1 MDNVRIFVE
10 RKKDYRTGCKSLQ
23 REINSNLDLQLKEL
37 RIINTYDISH
47 IDDEVLEKSLY
58 TVFAEKVTDD
68 VFFELN
74 LEGKKYVAAEFVEPY
89 YDQRSFAANYC
100 IRLIDEKFAGEIKS
114 SMIIILDDDISDK
127 DFELVKNYLLKIS
140 DYREKDLTKY
150 FEKHTKSVQAVKEVK
165 GLIDLK
171 EDDLVPYLKENKLAM
186 NRDDLLCVVNYF
198 KEQKRNP
205 NDVELKIIDSYWS
218 DHCRHTTFRTKI
230 TDVQIDRSFLSAEL
244 EEAYDNYVNVRK
256 DLKRDKKDMTLMD
269 LATIG
274 SKYLRKIGRLK
285 DIEKSDEHNA
295 PSIYVNVDV
304 DGKNEKWLLQ
314 FKNETHNHPTEM
326 QPFWGGYGCI
336 GGALRDTLASRAY
349 PYQVLRVSGA
359 GNIYS
364 KYSSTL
370 DGKISQ
376 KILSTKAVEGYS
388 AYSNQA
394 GIPTTL
400 AHEFYHDDFV
410 AKRMEVSAIL
420 GAIKAEDIKRER
432 PESGDLIF
440 ILGGKTGADGIG
452 GATAASVELNNSIV
466 QASKDVQKGNAIVA
480 RNLMRLFRRKE
491 FTKLIKRAIDLGAGG
506 LSVALGELSDGCV
519 VDLDKLPVKGDKLG
533 AMELALSESQE
544 RLIFVVE
551 KKDVEE
557 ITAYIDE
564 EDLSSSEIGYITND
578 NHLIMKY
585 EGKVVVDLLHSF
597 IESAGAKHNAEAVIA
612 KVEEKNPFIRAD
624 EPLVDR
630 VFNTLSS
637 DNVVCQKSLAEM
649 FDSTIGTSTVLMPF
663 GGKYQET
670 EAQVSVQRLPILNGK
685 TKTVSIATYGY
696 NPEISKWSP
705 YHGAMCA
712 IIESVAKIVASG
724 AKYNNI
730 RLSFQEYY
738 EKMTSSLSWGKPFAA
753 LLGALKAQLELGLPS
768 ITGKDSMSGSFNNL
782 AVPPTLIS
790 FAFTTA
796 KDDEIITPEFKSR
809 GHKLYLVRHQELK
822 NFTPNFDELKDNFEF
837 VNHNIRTG
845 KIVSAYAIG
854 YGGLVEALTKMSLGN
869 SVGFYCRVD
878 EKELNRFNYG
888 SILIEVD
895 GKLEVPDELNP
906 NFVRIGRTSHFQ
918 FGMINDVKF
927 TLPSIKEANTK
938 KFSKV
943 FKNKDEIKQN
953 DVMSFRP
960 YKKKIS
966 LLKNKDEVIAYIPIF
981 PGTNCDYDTMRAF
994 EDAGANV
1001 VSKVFRSQS
1010 NKEFLNSAKEMAK
1023 QIDRSD
1029 ILVLTGGFS
1038 AADEPDGSGKFVAN
1052 ILNYKD
1058 VKEAINRLI
1067 ERKGLILGICNGFQ
1081 ALIKSGLLPFE
1092 TLGDVKEDYPTL
1104 VENDLDKHVSQIVYT
1119 KVMTNASPWLHSYK
1133 TGEVI
1138 ATPVSHNDGK
1148 FVCSKKMMLD
1158 LIKNGQVAFAYTD
1171 LSGNMAVDGKFNPSG
1186 SSYAVEG
1193 LISKDGLILGKMG
1206 HNERNVEGLYKNI
1219 PGNKCSNI
1227 FVNAVNYFKK

>member
-10 RKKDYRTGCKSLQ
+10 RKKDFRVGCKSLL
-23 REINSNLDLQLKEL
+23 REISNNLDIKLKNI
-37 RIINTYDISH
+37 RIVNAYDISH
-47 IDDEVLEKSLY
+47 IDDKVLEKALY

-68 VFFELN
+68 VFFELD
-74 LEGKKYVAAEFVEPY
+74 LKDKKYVAAEFVEPY
-89 YDQRSFAANYC
+89 YDQRSSAAYSC
-100 IRLIDEKFAGEIKS
+100 IRLLDKSFDGMIKS
-114 SMIIILDDDISDK
+114 SMIIIFDDDISND
-127 DFELVKNYLLKIS
+127 DYDIVKKYLLQIA
-140 DYREKDLTKY
+140 DYREKDLTKF
-150 FEKHTKSVQAVKEVK
+150 FEKKPKKIQPVSEVK

-171 EDDLVPYLKENKLAM
+171 EDELVPFLKAKGLTM
-186 NRDDLLCVVNYF
+186 NRDDLLYVVNYF

-205 NDVELKIIDSYWS
+205 NDLELKIIDSYWS
-218 DHCRHTTFRTKI
+218 DHCRHTTFKTKI

-285 DIEKSDEHNA
+285 DIEKSEENNA

-314 FKNETHNHPTEM
+314 FKNETHNHPTEV

-364 KYSSTL
+364 KFNSTL
-370 DGKISQ
+370 DGKIPQ

-394 GIPTTL
+394 GIPTTQ

-410 AKRMEVSAIL
+410 AKRMEVSAVL

-452 GATAASVELNNSIV
+452 GATAASVELDDKIIKT
-466 QASKDVQKGNAIVA
+466 SKDVQKGNALVA

-491 FTKLIKRAIDLGAGG
+491 FTKLIKRATDLGAGG

-519 VDLDKLPVKGDKLG
+519 VDLNKMPVKGDTLS
-533 AMELALSESQE
+533 ATELALSESQE
-544 RLIFVVE
+544 RLLFVVE
-551 KKDVEE
+551 KKDVDE
-557 ITAYIDE
+557 ITSYIDE
-564 EDLSSSEIGYITND
+564 EDLSTSKIGFITND

-585 EGKVVVDLLHSF
+585 DGEVVVDLLHSF
-597 IESAGAKHNAEAVIA
+597 IESAGAKHNADVVIA
-612 KVEEKNPFIRAD
+612 KVEQKNPFIRHD

-630 VFNTLSS
+630 VFNTLSA
-637 DNVVCQKSLAEM
+637 DNVVSQKGLVEM
-649 FDSTIGTSTVLMPF
+649 FDSTIGASTLLMPY

-670 EAQVSVQRLPILNGK
+670 ETQASVQRLPILNGK
-685 TKTVSIATYGY
+685 TKTVSVATFGY

-712 IIESVAKIVASG
+712 IVESVAKIVATG
-724 AKYNNI
+724 ARYNNI
-730 RLSFQEYY
+730 RLSFQEYF

-837 VNHNIRTG
+837 INHNIRAG
-845 KIVSAYAIG
+845 KIVSAYALG
-854 YGGLVEALTKMSLGN
+854 YGGLIEALTKMSLGN
-869 SVGFYCRVD
+869 SVGFYCRID

-895 GKLEVPDELNP
+895 GKLEVPDELSP

-943 FKNKDEIKQN
+943 FKNKNEIKQN
-953 DVMSFRP
+953 DVISFRP

-966 LLKNKDEVIAYIPIF
+966 LLKNKEEVIAYIPVF
-981 PGTNCDYDTMRAF
+981 PGTNCDYDTKNAF
-994 EDAGANV
+994 ENAGARV
-1001 VSKVFRSQS
+1001 ITKPFRTQT
-1010 NKEFLNSAKEMAK
+1010 NDDFINSIKEMAK
-1023 QIDRSD
+1023 EIDNCD
-1029 ILVLTGGFS
+1029 IFVLSGGFS

-1067 ERKGLILGICNGFQ
+1067 KRKGLILGICNGFQ

-1092 TLGDVKEDYPTL
+1092 TLGEIGDNYPTL

-1119 KVMTNASPWLHSYK
+1119 KVMTNASPWLYSYK

-1138 ATPVSHNDGK
+1138 ATPVSHNDGR
-1148 FVCSKKMMLD
+1148 FVCDKKMMMD
-1158 LIKNGQVAFAYTD
+1158 LIKNGQIAFAYTD
-1171 LSGNMAVDGKFNPSG
+1171 LSGNMAMDGEFNPSG
-1186 SSYAVEG
+1186 SNYAVEG
-1193 LISKDGLILGKMG
+1193 LISKDGLILGKMA
-1206 HNERNVEGLYKNI
+1206 HSERNVEGLYKNI